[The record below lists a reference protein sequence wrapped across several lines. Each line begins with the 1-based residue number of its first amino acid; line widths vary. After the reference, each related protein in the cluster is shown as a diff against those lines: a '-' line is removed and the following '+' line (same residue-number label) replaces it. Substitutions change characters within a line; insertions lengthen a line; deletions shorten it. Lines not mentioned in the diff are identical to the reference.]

1 MAATSIRDLF
11 VTLGFEIDAG
21 PLQRVDQSINSVK
34 RNAKRLSII
43 FTAASVSLG
52 LILKQAGDFEQI
64 EIAFE
69 TMLGSAEKARETL
82 DGLKE
87 DARRTPFTLPGI
99 LVEAKKL
106 LAFGRPVETL
116 REDIEI
122 LGNIAAGVGL
132 DKLPF
137 LSLAFGQ
144 VATNNRLL
152 GQEVRQFTQAGVPLI
167 KSLAESMG
175 KTTAEVQKLQETG
188 KITFEDVRKALFNLT
203 TGSGRFANLMEKQSR
218 SLLGILSNIKDFLII
233 TAIAIGKDI
242 LPQAKELAKEFLKL
256 AEANRDIIKA
266 RLVKFFRSLMKTT
279 IMLFK
284 VFKAVVEAVLNVTEA
299 MGGLEAVIKA
309 VVIAMVA
316 LISIQA
322 VSALGSIAMAIFSVV
337 KALSVLRAGLILTQ
351 ITALAMPILIGAAVI
366 ALGLI
371 VEDIIAFFQGKDSIT
386 GIIIDAFENKFPA
399 AFLNTKAGIF
409 AIKETFGI
417 LWDEIKLFGG
427 FIKEFLVDP
436 WLNFSNNVAA
446 TFGRITGFFSKL
458 GVGNVFGSAF
468 GPTSSPTSN
477 TNISKGG
484 NSSFKVNVENINV
497 PQGTSAE
504 EATNMIES
512 GFTKAMESTLRKS
525 GRAVAPQVEF

>member
-1 MAATSIRDLF
+1 
-11 VTLGFEIDAG
+11 
-21 PLQRVDQSINSVK
+21 
-34 RNAKRLSII
+34 
-43 FTAASVSLG
+43 
-52 LILKQAGDFEQI
+52 
-64 EIAFE
+64 
-69 TMLGSAEKARETL
+69 
-82 DGLKE
+82 
-87 DARRTPFTLPGI
+87 
-99 LVEAKKL
+99 
-106 LAFGRPVETL
+106 
-116 REDIEI
+116 
-122 LGNIAAGVGL
+122 
-132 DKLPF
+132 
-137 LSLAFGQ
+137 
-144 VATNNRLL
+144 
-152 GQEVRQFTQAGVPLI
+152 
-167 KSLAESMG
+167 
-175 KTTAEVQKLQETG
+175 
-188 KITFEDVRKALFNLT
+188 
-203 TGSGRFANLMEKQSR
+203 
-218 SLLGILSNIKDFLII
+218 
-233 TAIAIGKDI
+233 
-242 LPQAKELAKEFLKL
+242 
-256 AEANRDIIKA
+256 
-266 RLVKFFRSLMKTT
+266 
-279 IMLFK
+279 
-284 VFKAVVEAVLNVTEA
+284 
-299 MGGLEAVIKA
+299 
-309 VVIAMVA
+309 
-316 LISIQA
+316 
-322 VSALGSIAMAIFSVV
+322 
-337 KALSVLRAGLILTQ
+337 
-351 ITALAMPILIGAAVI
+351 MPILIGAAVI